1 MASKI
6 YMEKTSRVEAPGCE
20 PGSCCLTQ
28 ALGCGLAPSPQ
39 AEKAAARQD
48 QLRAA
53 GDILVNSCAGT
64 HSFQHRCWDGPWRA
78 RVRPGAKLDASRFH
92 PVTLM
97 QGSAAFAVVANTLA
111 ARSTLQ
117 SRLLSASAISG
128 RAKSSMSR

>member
-1 MASKI
+1 MP
-6 YMEKTSRVEAPGCE
+6 SRLVRPIGV
-20 PGSCCLTQ
+20 
-28 ALGCGLAPSPQ
+28 
-39 AEKAAARQD
+39 AR
-48 QLRAA
+48 A
-53 GDILVNSCAGT
+53 
-64 HSFQHRCWDGPWRA
+64 
-78 RVRPGAKLDASRFH
+78 RPGAKLDAGRLH

>member
-53 GDILVNSCAGT
+53 GDILVNSCRDPFISAQMLGRPPGV
-64 HSFQHRCWDGPWRA
+64 SLGSLGPSRQWRVVIGGMGA
-78 RVRPGAKLDASRFH
+78 RQLE
-92 PVTLM
+92 T
-97 QGSAAFAVVANTLA
+97 
-111 ARSTLQ
+111 
-117 SRLLSASAISG
+117 
-128 RAKSSMSR
+128 

>member
-1 MASKI
+1 MQITTIGLDIAKNVFQVHGI
-6 YMEKTSRVEAPGCE
+6 DAKEKVVARKQLRRSRVITFFKALPPCLIGMEACATAHYWARE
-20 PGSCCLTQ
+20 LTK
-28 ALGCGLAPSPQ
+28 LGRSRDWG
-39 AEKAAARQD
+39 
-48 QLRAA
+48 
-53 GDILVNSCAGT
+53 
-64 HSFQHRCWDGPWRA
+64 RA

>member
-1 MASKI
+1 MRRVRAS
-6 YMEKTSRVEAPGCE
+6 SRASCQLKFQL
-20 PGSCCLTQ
+20 GS
-28 ALGCGLAPSPQ
+28 
-39 AEKAAARQD
+39 
-48 QLRAA
+48 
-53 GDILVNSCAGT
+53 
-64 HSFQHRCWDGPWRA
+64 RA

-128 RAKSSMSR
+128 RAKSSMLR

>member
-1 MASKI
+1 M
-6 YMEKTSRVEAPGCE
+6 
-20 PGSCCLTQ
+20 Q
-28 ALGCGLAPSPQ
+28 LG
-39 AEKAAARQD
+39 
-48 QLRAA
+48 RA
-53 GDILVNSCAGT
+53 
-64 HSFQHRCWDGPWRA
+64 HA
-78 RVRPGAKLDASRFH
+78 RVRAGAKFDASRFH